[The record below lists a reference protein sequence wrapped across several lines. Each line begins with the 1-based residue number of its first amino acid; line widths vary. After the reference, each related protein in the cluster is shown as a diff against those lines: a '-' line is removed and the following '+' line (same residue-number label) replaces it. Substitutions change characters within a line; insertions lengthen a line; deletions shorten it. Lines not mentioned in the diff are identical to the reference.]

1 MKNRDI
7 VNELINARVSN
18 KVVIITGDCQV
29 NYDGRAWSYTDGKH
43 SVIINPNGSVMVH
56 DSESVKPKNWQP
68 KGANTK
74 IALDEDNEIEIKS
87 ERSNP
92 RELLIIRFTDVE
104 DYMVYDPSGSN
115 LEFEGSEKDMHKY
128 IVNNPEIISKE
139 FVPEKMEKSIKT
151 GDIDV
156 FGHINDEPTVI
167 EVKRK
172 KAQQS
177 SVGQL
182 HRYVECF
189 DNASGV
195 LVAPDITNPAL
206 ETLQDNHGYQFIKL
220 APTEVVDK

>member
-7 VNELINARVSN
+7 VNKLINARVSD

-43 SVIINPNGSVMVH
+43 SVTINPNGSVMVH

-74 IALDEDNEIEIKS
+74 IDLDEDNEIVIQS

-92 RELLIIRFTDVE
+92 RESLIIRFTDVE
-104 DYMVYDPSGSN
+104 DYIMYDPSGSN

-128 IVNNPEIISKE
+128 IVNNPEIISDN

-156 FGHINDEPTVI
+156 FGYINDKPIVI

-189 DNASGV
+189 DDASGV
-195 LVAPDITNPAL
+195 LVAPDITNPSL
-206 ETLQDNHGYQFIKL
+206 ETLQNDHGYRFIKL
-220 APTEVVDK
+220 TPTDVVDK